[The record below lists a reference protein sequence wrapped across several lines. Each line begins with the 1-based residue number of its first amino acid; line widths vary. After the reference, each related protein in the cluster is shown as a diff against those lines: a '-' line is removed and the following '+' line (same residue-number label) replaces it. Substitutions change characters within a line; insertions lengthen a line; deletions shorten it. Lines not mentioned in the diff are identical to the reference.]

1 MRRDKVYDV
10 ERTARSLAEG
20 AGVKRLGV
28 VKPPDWLKRLPSPR
42 DELLWD
48 RKSPEEKLERRSG
61 AGGAHA

>member
-20 AGVKRLGV
+20 DGVKRLGV
-28 VKPPDWLKRLPSPR
+28 VKPPDWLKRVPSPR
-42 DELLWD
+42 DELLGN
-48 RKSPEEKLERRSG
+48 RKSPEKPERRSG